1 MSYIVA
7 VDSGGTFSDCVVRDA
22 TGGITRAK
30 APSTPPAFEE
40 GVIASIAEAATSLGL
55 SLEELLGQ
63 TSIFAH
69 GTTVATN
76 VLITRTGAKTALL
89 TTRGH
94 EDAIVIGRTV
104 QKVAGLAEEEIIDV
118 ARLSKAEPLVPRSR
132 IHGIDERVDRAGAV
146 VVPLHL
152 DRLDELGAQLREDGV
167 EAVAVSLLWSFL
179 NPEHER
185 ALRSWLEGL
194 GSAGSPKGDGS
205 GNGNGGAPPW
215 FVTISSELAPVIRE
229 YERTSTTVLNAYL
242 TPSVNGYL
250 ERMRTALRS
259 HGHEGAIAVMHSA
272 GGVHSVDEARERGV
286 TLLSSGPAGGMLG
299 TRALA
304 EQLGLDRVVATDVG
318 GTSFDVGLVV
328 DGELSYA
335 SAPVFS
341 KYPVALPIIDVTSI
355 GAGGGSIA
363 WVEPETGVL
372 RVGPQSAGARPG
384 PACYGA
390 GGTQPTVT
398 DANLALGRLDPD
410 YFLGGRMRIDR
421 YLSLAALDR
430 VAGPIGLEPEAAAAA
445 IIAIVDSQM
454 ADLIRKVTVERGL
467 DPSRFAVF
475 CYGGAGGLH
484 AASYAAKLGARQ
496 IVVPH
501 AAAVFSA
508 FGIGV
513 SDAKRVAIASDPMRA
528 PFDLARWRRRFA
540 ELEES
545 LRSELAEEH
554 LPTGNLA
561 FQRFVALQFRGQA
574 HTVRIPVT
582 DADLEPDDDGD
593 RVIVRFIELYEA
605 RFGSGTAYRQAG
617 VEALTFSVEATAGL
631 PIPRQEPASPEG
643 ADAAHARKSSRQV
656 YLHESGGFVDVPVFD
671 ADRLRPG
678 NELAGPAVVEAPD
691 TTVLVHGG
699 QRLWVDGFQNLRIDL
714 EDVGH

>member
-1 MSYIVA
+1 MSYVVA

-22 TGGITRAK
+22 AGVITRAK
-30 APSTPPAFEE
+30 APSTPPVFEE
-40 GVIASIAEAATSLGL
+40 GVIASIAEAAGVLGL
-55 SLEELLGQ
+55 SLDELLGQ

-118 ARLSKAEPLVPRSR
+118 ARLSKAEPLVPRYR

-152 DRLDELGAQLREDGV
+152 DRLDELAARLRDEGI
-167 EAVAVSLLWSFL
+167 ESIAVSLLWSFL

-185 ALRSWLEGL
+185 ALRAWLEGL
-194 GSAGSPKGDGS
+194 GARES
-205 GNGNGGAPPW
+205 GNGNGNGGGPGW
-215 FVTISSELAPVIRE
+215 FVTTSSEIAPVIRE

-250 ERMRTALRS
+250 ERMRSALRG
-259 HGHEGAIAVMHSA
+259 HGHTGAIAVMHSA
-272 GGVHSVDEARERGV
+272 GGVSSVDEARERGV

-304 EQLGLDRVVATDVG
+304 EQLGLERVVATDVG

-335 SAPVFS
+335 QAPVFS

-372 RVGPQSAGARPG
+372 RVGPHSAGARPG

-390 GGTQPTVT
+390 GGVEPTVT

-410 YFLGGRMRIDR
+410 YFLGGRMHIDR
-421 YLSLAALDR
+421 DLSLAALDR
-430 VAGPIGLEPEAAAAA
+430 VATRIGLEPEAAAAA
-445 IIAIVDSQM
+445 ITEIVDSQM

-467 DPSRFAVF
+467 DPARFAVF

-484 AASYAAKLGARQ
+484 AASYAAKLGAKQ
-496 IVVPH
+496 VVVPH

-513 SDAKRVAIASDPMRA
+513 SDAKRVAVASDPMRE
-528 PFDLARWRRRFA
+528 PFDLARWRRRFV
-540 ELEES
+540 ELEDS
-545 LRSELAEEH
+545 LRGELAHEH
-554 LPTGNLA
+554 LPIGNL
-561 FQRFVALQFRGQA
+561 QLHRFVALQFRGQA
-574 HTVRIPVT
+574 HTVRVPVT
-582 DADLEPDDDGD
+582 DADLDPDDGGD
-593 RVIVRFIELYEA
+593 HVIERFTELYEA

-631 PIPRQEPASPEG
+631 PIPRPEPLPSEG
-643 ADAAHARKSSRQV
+643 TDATHAIKGLRQV
-656 YLHESGGFVDVPVFD
+656 YLHELGRFTDVTVVD

-678 NELAGPAVVEAPD
+678 NELVGPVVIEAPD

-699 QRLWVDGFQNLRIDL
+699 QRLWVDGFLNLRL
-714 EDVGH
+714 EV